1 MINSV
6 TVTNHLD
13 ESITIELRFPEK
25 SGFLVQSIEG
35 LGPAKGDIAIS
46 KMAGI
51 DGGIY
56 NSAKVNSRN
65 VVLMLKFLF
74 NPTIEDM
81 RQLSYKYFPLKRKIK
96 FRIDTDNRS
105 LEAYGY
111 VESNEPDIFNSQ
123 EGTVISILFPESYLF
138 ASDYNITD
146 FSSVNPLFEFPWS
159 NESLVTPLLEFS
171 ELDQETATNIYYPG
185 DAPIGLTIYI
195 HANGAANDVSIIN
208 TETLETLAIDSA
220 QLISITG
227 SDIVEGD
234 DIEINTIRG
243 NKYAT
248 LTRGSTEYN
257 ILNALGQAPTWFQL
271 EKGDNVYAFTADSGI
286 TNLQFQII
294 NNIAYE
300 GV

>member
-1 MINSV
+1 MINSI

-25 SGFLVQSIEG
+25 SGFLVQGIEG
-35 LGPAKGDIAIS
+35 LGPAKSDIAIS

-123 EGTVISILFPESYLF
+123 EGTAISILFPESYLF
-138 ASDYNITD
+138 ASEYSVTD
-146 FSSVNPLFEFPWS
+146 FSSVIPLFEFPWS

-171 ELDQETATNIYYPG
+171 ELEQETETNIYYPG

-195 HANGAANDVSIIN
+195 HANGPANDVTIIN
-208 TETLETLAIDSA
+208 SDTLETLDIDSA

-234 DIEINTIRG
+234 DIEISTVRG

-257 ILNALGQAPTWFQL
+257 ILNALGQDPTWFQL

-294 NNIAYE
+294 NDIAYE

>member
-1 MINSV
+1 
-6 TVTNHLD
+6 
-13 ESITIELRFPEK
+13 
-25 SGFLVQSIEG
+25 
-35 LGPAKGDIAIS
+35 
-46 KMAGI
+46 
-51 DGGIY
+51 
-56 NSAKVNSRN
+56 
-65 VVLMLKFLF
+65 
-74 NPTIEDM
+74 
-81 RQLSYKYFPLKRKIK
+81 
-96 FRIDTDNRS
+96 
-105 LEAYGY
+105 
-111 VESNEPDIFNSQ
+111 
-123 EGTVISILFPESYLF
+123 LF

-159 NESLVTPLLEFS
+159 NESLVTSLLEFS
-171 ELDQETATNIYYPG
+171 ELDQETATNIYYLG

-234 DIEINTIRG
+234 DIEISTVRG

-257 ILNALGQAPTWFQL
+257 ILNALGQDPTWFQL

>member
-56 NSAKVNSRN
+56 NSARVNSRN

-96 FRIDTDNRS
+96 FRIDADNRS

-159 NESLVTPLLEFS
+159 NESLVTSLLEFS

-234 DIEINTIRG
+234 DIEISTVRG

-257 ILNALGQAPTWFQL
+257 ILNALGQDPTWFQL